1 MLNGIDVFTL
11 VAVSNDYG
19 DAKALLDTR
28 HALPIVHL
36 HKTITGQMLFALW
49 KECVNKS
56 NLNWDGKSSWLGCD
70 RRQVR

>member
-36 HKTITGQMLFALW
+36 HKTITGQMLFAL
-49 KECVNKS
+49 
-56 NLNWDGKSSWLGCD
+56 
-70 RRQVR
+70 